1 MECNKTTV
9 DYLDITLNLLDW
21 TYKGYQKPEYRL
33 FYVHKVFNH
42 PPNTIK
48 QITNTIEIRLSN
60 HLSNLIVFAMQQK
73 IKKRHSKN
81 QYLQKLLIFL
91 LIFKVSTS
99 PKITMFTVFS
109 TEMTSQLAIAAPKHT
124 MKSIITNHNKTILDK
139 NQTLYKKNFN
149 CINKNTCPLN
159 EECQVD
165 NIIYQAS
172 EIPFK
177 KQFAKHKKSFS
188 NEQYKN
194 ETKVSKEV
202 WNIKT
207 FV

>member
-1 MECNKTTV
+1 M
-9 DYLDITLNLLDW
+9 
-21 TYKGYQKPEYRL
+21 
-33 FYVHKVFNH
+33 
-42 PPNTIK
+42 
-48 QITNTIEIRLSN
+48 
-60 HLSNLIVFAMQQK
+60 
-73 IKKRHSKN
+73 KRHSKN
-81 QYLQKLLIFL
+81 QYLQKLFIFL

-99 PKITMFTVFS
+99 KKIIIFTVFS
-109 TEMTSQLAIAAPKHT
+109 TEITSQLAIAAPKNT

-139 NQTLYKKNFN
+139 SQTLYKKNLN

-159 EECQVD
+159 EECQAD

-177 KQFAKHKKSFS
+177 KRFAKHKKSFS
-188 NEQYKN
+188 NEKYKN
-194 ETKVSKEV
+194 ETKFSKEV

>member
-1 MECNKTTV
+1 M
-9 DYLDITLNLLDW
+9 
-21 TYKGYQKPEYRL
+21 
-33 FYVHKVFNH
+33 
-42 PPNTIK
+42 
-48 QITNTIEIRLSN
+48 
-60 HLSNLIVFAMQQK
+60 
-73 IKKRHSKN
+73 KRHSKN
-81 QYLQKLLIFL
+81 QYLQKLFIFL

-99 PKITMFTVFS
+99 KKIIIFTVFS
-109 TEMTSQLAIAAPKHT
+109 TEITSQLAIAAPKNT

-139 NQTLYKKNFN
+139 SQTLYKKNLN

-159 EECQVD
+159 EECQAD

-177 KQFAKHKKSFS
+177 KRFAKHKKSFS
-188 NEQYKN
+188 NKQYKN
-194 ETKVSKEV
+194 ETKFSKEV

>member
-1 MECNKTTV
+1 
-9 DYLDITLNLLDW
+9 
-21 TYKGYQKPEYRL
+21 
-33 FYVHKVFNH
+33 
-42 PPNTIK
+42 
-48 QITNTIEIRLSN
+48 
-60 HLSNLIVFAMQQK
+60 MQQK
-73 IKKRHSKN
+73 IMKRHSKN
-81 QYLQKLLIFL
+81 QYLQKLFIFL

-99 PKITMFTVFS
+99 KKIIIFTVFS
-109 TEMTSQLAIAAPKHT
+109 TEITSQLAIAAPKNT

-139 NQTLYKKNFN
+139 SQTLYKKNLN

-159 EECQVD
+159 EECQAD

-177 KQFAKHKKSFS
+177 KRFAKHKKSFS

-194 ETKVSKEV
+194 ETKFSKEE